1 MMNEF
6 NNKTILVTGSGKGLG
21 SAIALEAAKKGMN
34 VVIHYFSN
42 EEKANEVLNKV
53 KSLGTKAISIKADVG
68 KQEDIDKMFEKIESE
83 FNGVDIL
90 VNNAAMQYQLTFD
103 QYSIEQMKRILTV
116 NLGGYQSISKRA
128 VNYMKKN
135 NWGRIINIS
144 SVHAKRPT
152 NFDPGYGMSKG
163 AIKMLTRELAIEL
176 APYHIT
182 ANAIELGYVDVG
194 AKSGNPKDIFPEDW
208 QNDYPPVF
216 NLRKLPV
223 WDRLISQEEVGKTVM
238 FFASDDARSITGAS
252 IRLDD
257 GATLL

>member
-1 MMNEF
+1 MNEF
-6 NNKTILVTGSGKGLG
+6 DNKTILITGSGKGLG
-21 SAIALEAAKKGMN
+21 SAIAIEAAKHGLN
-34 VVIHYFSN
+34 VVVHYYKD
-42 EEKANEVLNKV
+42 EENAESVFEEI
-53 KSLGTKAISIKADVG
+53 KAIGSKCIFVKADLG
-68 KQEDIDKMFEKIESE
+68 KQEEIDYLFNEIEKQ
-83 FNGVDIL
+83 FGGVDIL
-90 VNNAAMQYQLTFD
+90 VNNAAMQYQLSFD
-103 QYSIEQMKRILTV
+103 KYELNQMKRIFDV
-116 NLGGYQSISKRA
+116 NLGGYQSVAKKAIP
-128 VNYMKKN
+128 YMKKK

-152 NFDPGYGMSKG
+152 NFDPGYSMSKG

-182 ANAIELGYVDVG
+182 VNAIELGYVDVG
-194 AKSGNPKDIFPEDW
+194 VKSGNPADIFPEDW
-208 QNDYPPVF
+208 QVNYPPVF

-238 FFASDDARSITGAS
+238 FFASNDARSITGSS